1 MYYVVSDIHGCYRKF
16 NKLLKKINFSN
27 DSDVLFVLGDAI
39 DRGRD
44 GIRVLQLMMKNDHMI
59 LLMGNHERMA
69 YAILSQLEHKIVQGN
84 ERIKQRHLR
93 AIHPICN
100 LWFRSGGWATLKAYS
115 ALGKNDRESILNYM
129 GDALP
134 YFELQINDTRYVLV
148 HAGIKDFDP
157 KKELWEYRVDDFLY
171 DRMDYEK
178 TYFEDAYV
186 ISGHTPTDLID
197 PEYSGR
203 IIHKN
208 RHIVIDC
215 GAYWGK
221 ALGCLCLDTMKEYYA
236 R

>member
-1 MYYVVSDIHGCYRKF
+1 
-16 NKLLKKINFSN
+16 
-27 DSDVLFVLGDAI
+27 
-39 DRGRD
+39 
-44 GIRVLQLMMKNDHMI
+44 MMKNDHMI